1 MFRRIVESPTAEGGG
16 TLALP
21 IIIAIVAYIVLR
33 AVIKGLLRLITNRRT
48 EI

>member
-1 MFRRIVESPTAEGGG
+1 MFRGIVESPTADDGA

-21 IIIAIVAYIVLR
+21 IIIAIVAYAVLH
-33 AVIKGLLRLITNRRT
+33 AIIKGLLRLIAHRRT